1 MTRNIVFDMGQV
13 LIYWNG
19 DHFMEL
25 MDVPVGDREALGREL
40 FRETEWVR
48 LDQGTI
54 TEEEVIERVSA
65 RLPQRL
71 RPYVERMT
79 SHWWEMPLRPMEGM
93 GELVGELK
101 GMGYG
106 VYLLSNASVRLPE
119 YFDKIPGSQYF
130 DGRIVSAEWKL
141 LKPQREIYETLFRE
155 YSLTPEECFFI
166 DDSPANIEAARQAGM
181 PGAVFH
187 GDVALLRRALNAAGI
202 PVRV

>member
-13 LIYWNG
+13 LIHWNG
-19 DHFMEL
+19 GHFMEL
-25 MDVPVGDREALGREL
+25 MGVPREDREMLDREL
-40 FRETEWVR
+40 FHETEWVR

-54 TEEEVIERVSA
+54 SEAEVIRRVCA

-71 RPYVERMT
+71 WPYVERMA

-106 VYLLSNASVRLPE
+106 IYLLSNASVRLPE
-119 YFDKIPGSQYF
+119 YFDRIPGSQYF
-130 DGRIVSAEWKL
+130 DGRIVSAQWKL
-141 LKPQREIYETLFRE
+141 LKPHQEIYETLFRE

-166 DDSPANIEAARQAGM
+166 DDSPQNIEAARQAGM

-202 PVRV
+202 PVAM